1 MGKHLKTQVI
11 EGLKTAGFV
20 FEALPEGSTPHKR
33 GVHYCRIFAGAKCV
47 VGAMDYEKEGQ
58 KYKKRIVVRQS
69 RFRDGL
75 FELYTYHFPKHWS
88 AACVENRE
96 LIKEAQRR
104 AHALEKDCTP
114 EGLEWRIRFFEHYFR
129 VFNRKEK
136 PEEGMKAYSRFYQY
150 TYVAIYRQ
158 LKAAAQKAKEEEIF
172 QNSEVSLLHPLS
184 SASLRSPVPSGDIT
198 FEPIDFRPRLQA
210 FSSPLRRAYNSY
222 REAGISGRSGPLGY
236 SGGKARDTCLWSE
249 HRSPRLLPFGLPSQG
264 NPPSHNEQSPPEQLV
279 PA

>member
-1 MGKHLKTQVI
+1 MGKHLKTQII
-11 EGLKTAGFV
+11 ERLKGCGFT
-20 FEALPEGSTPHKR
+20 FEALPKGATPHKR
-33 GVHYCRIFAGAKCV
+33 GVHYCRMCLGVDFLM
-47 VGAMDYEKEGQ
+47 GAMDYEKEGQ

-75 FELYTYHFPKHWS
+75 FELYTYHFPKRWS

-96 LIKEAQRR
+96 IIKEAQRR

-158 LKAAAQKAKEEEIF
+158 LKAAAQKAKEKEVEIEEI
-172 QNSEVSLLHPLS
+172 S
-184 SASLRSPVPSGDIT
+184 
-198 FEPIDFRPRLQA
+198 FEPIDFQPRLQA

-222 REAGISGRSGPLGY
+222 REAGISGRSGPLRY
-236 SGGKARDTCLWSE
+236 SGGKTRDTCLWSE

-264 NPPSHNEQSPPEQLV
+264 NPPSHNEQSPPRF
-279 PA
+279 

>member
-11 EGLKTAGFV
+11 EGLKSAGFV
-20 FEALPEGSTPHKR
+20 FEALPKGSTPHKR

-47 VGAMDYEKEGQ
+47 VGAMDEEKEGR
-58 KYKKRIVVRQS
+58 KYKKRIVVRPA
-69 RFRDGL
+69 RYRDGL

-114 EGLEWRIRFFEHYFR
+114 EGLEWRIRFLMHYFR
-129 VFNRKEK
+129 VFKGGGK

-158 LKAAAQKAKEEEIF
+158 LKAAQKEAEIF

-236 SGGKARDTCLWSE
+236 SGGKARDTI
-249 HRSPRLLPFGLPSQG
+249 P
-264 NPPSHNEQSPPEQLV
+264 HNEQNPPEQLV